1 MAGAAASGDKKPPR
15 PFVSGSGALPTAATA
30 HAALPIRAFESLSC
44 PASGGV
50 PRKRDAV
57 NAAARE
63 AFAAAAHGHGT
74 VLNRNNSKAL
84 RARYERLLRLYRV
97 SRVIHATLEPQD
109 ALRRI
114 VREAVRL
121 VGASS
126 GSVALVNPTT
136 GLLEILAAQGLPAGA
151 AALKLRV
158 GEGITGWVARTGQP
172 ARVGD
177 VTRDPR
183 YVPVRASV
191 RSELAVPLAVRGEV
205 RGVLNVDSDQP
216 DAFDAADQETLV
228 ALAAEAARVIE
239 NTWRFEQWR
248 LKARLLESLVS
259 VSRTL
264 NSTLNLDEALA
275 AITREACQLMQAK
288 VCSVML
294 LDATGAWLEPRA
306 SFGAGPAYTRRPPVS
321 VDESLVGVVVRR
333 KKPVQV
339 ENVQVSGRYQNV
351 ALARAEGLVSLLSVP
366 LVFQERA
373 IGVLNVYTGAP
384 HVFSNDEVRTLSAY
398 AELSA
403 IAIEKARLHERIV
416 EAEDQLRQT
425 EKWSALGL
433 LAAEIAHEIRNPLAV
448 LKMLWHSLDVRFA
461 PDDPRAE
468 DARRIGD
475 TLEHL
480 DRILERMLGLA
491 RGAEPQFA
499 PVNLNALLEELGLLV
514 RHKLAQARVK
524 WNARL
529 QPGLPPVRGDAVQL
543 EQALLNLVLNAVEA
557 MPDGGTLTVRTRA
570 MRRPASAAAPTHVW
584 IQIADTGAGIA
595 PEQARASFRAPLP
608 TTKPRGTGLGL
619 AIVGR
624 VMEAHRGR
632 AHIQRRRPRGTV
644 VTLELPVA

>member
-1 MAGAAASGDKKPPR
+1 M
-15 PFVSGSGALPTAATA
+15 
-30 HAALPIRAFESLSC
+30 
-44 PASGGV
+44 
-50 PRKRDAV
+50 
-57 NAAARE
+57 
-63 AFAAAAHGHGT
+63 
-74 VLNRNNSKAL
+74 
-84 RARYERLLRLYRV
+84 RARYERLLRLHRV
-97 SRVIHATLEPQD
+97 SRVIHATLEPQE

-126 GSVALVNPTT
+126 GSVALINPTN
-136 GLLEILAAQGLPAGA
+136 GLLEILAAQGLPARA

-158 GEGITGWVARTGQP
+158 GEGITGWVASTGQP

-183 YVPVRASV
+183 YVRLRASV
-191 RSELAVPLAVRGEV
+191 RSELAVPLAVRGQV
-205 RGVLNVDSDQP
+205 RGVLNVDSDRL
-216 DAFDAADQETLV
+216 DAFDAEDQQTL
-228 ALAAEAARVIE
+228 AELAAEAAQVIE

-275 AITREACQLMQAK
+275 AITREACQLMQAR

-306 SFGAGPAYTRRPPVS
+306 SFGAGPAYNRRPPVS
-321 VDESLVGVVVRR
+321 VEESLVGVVVRR

-339 ENVQVSGRYQNV
+339 ENVQLSGRYQNV
-351 ALARAEGLVSLLSVP
+351 ELARAEGLVSLLSVP
-366 LVFQERA
+366 LVFQDRA
-373 IGVLNVYTGAP
+373 IGVLNVYTGQP

-416 EAEDQLRQT
+416 EAEEQLRQN

-433 LAAEIAHEIRNPLAV
+433 LAAEIAHEVRNPLAV
-448 LKMLWHSLDVRFA
+448 LKMLWHSLNLGFE
-461 PDDPRAE
+461 PGDPRAE
-468 DARRIGD
+468 DARRIGE

-480 DRILERMLGLA
+480 DRILERVLGLA

-499 PVNLNALLEELGLLV
+499 PVHLNTLLEELGLLV
-514 RHKLAQARVK
+514 RHKLAQANVK
-524 WNARL
+524 WRARL
-529 QPGLPPVRGDAVQL
+529 QPDLPPVRGDAVQL
-543 EQALLNLVLNAVEA
+543 EQALLNLILNAVEA
-557 MPDGGTLTVRTRA
+557 MPEGGTLTVRTRA
-570 MRRPASAAAPTHVW
+570 VRRPAGAPGPTHVA
-584 IQIADTGAGIA
+584 IQIADTGAGMA
-595 PEQARASFRAPLP
+595 REQLRGSFRAPLR

-624 VMEAHRGR
+624 VVEAHHGR
-632 AHIQRRRPRGTV
+632 ARIQRRRPRGTI
-644 VTLELPVA
+644 VTLELPMA